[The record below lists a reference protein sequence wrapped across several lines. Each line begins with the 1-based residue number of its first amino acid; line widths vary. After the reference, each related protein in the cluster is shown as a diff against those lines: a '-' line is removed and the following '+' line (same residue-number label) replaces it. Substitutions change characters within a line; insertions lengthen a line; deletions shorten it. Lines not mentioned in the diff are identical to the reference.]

1 VKALKIVAVVLGALL
16 LLGGGGLLAGSA
28 LVGQSQ
34 GVFDQELARSGL
46 AGPVS
51 GTVLS
56 IDQGAIYTVS
66 FVDQQGQPQTGAG
79 PVASGTDAP
88 EVGETV
94 SVFYNTTDPSQIVLL
109 NIPGGGLL
117 GIANALRTVG
127 IVCVIVGALLLAA
140 GIISLLVGRK
150 PAAVT
155 GTPTGYPPV
164 EPGVQPPPPGNLQQQ
179 SPPGYP
185 PQPPPGYP
193 QQPPPPGYQPPP
205 PSGYQPPPPS
215 GYQPP
220 PSGYQPPPPPPYPPA
235 QPPPPAG
242 YPPQH

>member
-1 VKALKIVAVVLGALL
+1 VKALKIIAVVLGALL
-16 LLGGGGLLAGSA
+16 LLGGGALLAGSA

-34 GVFDQELARSGL
+34 GAFDQELARRGL

-150 PAAVT
+150 AAPVT

-164 EPGVQPPPPGNLQQQ
+164 QPGVQPPPPGYPQQQ
-179 SPPGYP
+179 S
-185 PQPPPGYP
+185 PPGYP
-193 QQPPPPGYQPPP
+193 QQPPPSGYPQQPPPGYPSQPP
-205 PSGYQPPPPS
+205 PSGYQP
-215 GYQPP
+215 PP

-242 YPPQH
+242 YPPQQ

>member
-1 VKALKIVAVVLGALL
+1 
-16 LLGGGGLLAGSA
+16 
-28 LVGQSQ
+28 
-34 GVFDQELARSGL
+34 
-46 AGPVS
+46 VS

-109 NIPGGGLL
+109 NIPGGGFL
-117 GIANALRTVG
+117 GIADTLRTVG
-127 IVCVIVGALLLAA
+127 IVCVIVGAVLLAA

-155 GTPTGYPPV
+155 GAPTGYPPV
-164 EPGVQPPPPGNLQQQ
+164 QPGAQP
-179 SPPGYP
+179 
-185 PQPPPGYP
+185 PPPGYP
-193 QQPPPPGYQPPP
+193 QQQPPPGYSQQPPPGYQQQPPP
-205 PSGYQPPPPS
+205 GYPPQQPPPGYQQQPPSAYQQQPPPPE
-215 GYQPP
+215 
-220 PSGYQPPPPPPYPPA
+220 YPPQ

-242 YPPQH
+242 YPPQQ